1 MQIACLRLEH
11 EGDEREEYMLWKI
24 LEKMQGKIILPH
36 SPPTSYRVGG
46 VETNTSFRKGR
57 EHLYEYINP
66 DEIGKAIEN
75 YDIVDTTEMNRWY
88 GAEACKKHDNV
99 VISSMEDSP
108 LFMTGYGYEDA
119 FRKLEYYNII
129 KEKANH
135 FIARSE
141 ATRTCMI
148 QIGFNFED
156 ISVIHQPINLERFK
170 PRQKPID
177 LVPET
182 KDKKVVLYI
191 GRLEWG
197 KGIYQLIDQFA
208 KVAKGIPEAFL
219 LMIGQAKQSLE
230 IEQYLRDRVKY
241 HNIEDKV
248 KMFGYVEGDIAPYYN
263 LGDVFVSPQF
273 RQEQYGWTFLEA
285 LASGLPI
292 ITNDVGTAREF
303 ITWNRNG
310 YYLSSF
316 NDMADYIKSVLA
328 LGGLNEMGKKSR
340 EYAEL
345 NFNSETVAEEHI
357 SLYKQLLDSPHRKP
371 LDLIYE
377 NNIGEWMKKTYIP
390 QYGKPYYFEPP
401 DWYIRKQMKSE
412 NSLSTDSN
420 HQYFSLEFAKEIPS
434 TVKSILDMGCSDG
447 WMIEKFREMGIN
459 ATGVT
464 VSRKDYEAAKAK
476 GLDVKPADIHN
487 LPFNDNSFDAV
498 WIRHTLEH
506 SLRPKTVLW
515 EIRRVLKDKGYLF
528 LVFPSM
534 IWKGSDHYNLLPEN
548 EMIDLVESMGFKI
561 KSMEK
566 RDIEKI
572 EIPLN
577 MGANY
582 EIRVIARKGWNK

>member
-1 MQIACLRLEH
+1 MIQIAFLRLEH

-24 LEKMQGKIILPH
+24 LEKVQGKIILPH
-36 SPPTSYRVGG
+36 TPPTSYRVGG
-46 VETNTSFRKGR
+46 VETNTSFRKGK

-66 DEIGKAIEN
+66 DEIGKTIEN

-88 GAEACKKHDNV
+88 GAEVCKKHDNV

-108 LFMTGYGYEDA
+108 LFMTGYGYEDT

-170 PRQKPID
+170 PKPKPID

-197 KGIYQLIDQFA
+197 KGIFQLIDQFA
-208 KVAKGIPEAFL
+208 KVAKDIPEAFL
-219 LMIGQAKQSLE
+219 LMIGQAKQSPE
-230 IEQYLRDRVKY
+230 IEEYLKERVKY

-303 ITWNRNG
+303 ISWNRNG

-316 NDMADYIKSVLA
+316 NDMADYIKSVLS
-328 LGGLNEMGKKSR
+328 LGEFNEMGKKSR
-340 EYAEL
+340 ECAEL
-345 NFNSETVAEEHI
+345 NFNPETVAEEHV
-357 SLYKQLLDSPHRKP
+357 SLYKRLLECPHRKHV
-371 LDLIYE
+371 DLTYE
-377 NNIGEWMKKTYIP
+377 QDIGEWMKKTYIP

-401 DWYIRKQMKSE
+401 DWYIRQQMKSE
-412 NSLSTDSN
+412 NSLSTDVN
-420 HQYFSLEFAKEIPS
+420 HQHFSLEFMKEIPS
-434 TVKSILDMGCSDG
+434 NVKTVLDLGCSDG
-447 WMIEKFREMGIN
+447 WSMERLREMGKEVM
-459 ATGVT
+459 GVT
-464 VSRKDYEAAKAK
+464 ISRKDYEVAKAK
-476 GLDVKPADIHN
+476 GLDVRVGDIHN
-487 LPFNDNSFDAV
+487 IPLPNESVELVYA
-498 WIRHTLEH
+498 RHVVEH
-506 SLRPKTVLW
+506 SLRPKTVLY
-515 EIRRVLKDKGYLF
+515 EIRRILKNEGYLF

-548 EMIDLVESMGFKI
+548 EMIDLVKSMGFKI
-561 KSMEK
+561 EKAYK
-566 RDIEKI
+566 RDIERI

-577 MGANY
+577 MGVNY
-582 EIRVIARKGWNK
+582 EIRLVGRKV